1 MLFFSLESP
10 FLRQFNNYIFGI
22 MGIQNIESWL
32 MMRLLYTDINNSLT
46 QILVNHAQDYAK
58 AGSKVFYIAPNSL
71 SFEKERS
78 VLELLDTEASFDIT
92 ITRFAQ
98 MARYFTL
105 DIDNHPNT
113 LSDAALVMV
122 IYRSIMQLSEDDLS
136 VYSQLR
142 ADLTFVE
149 QLKDLYKELKI
160 SNLSVFDISFENER
174 KAHDLI
180 TIFTKIEEVLQAE
193 TLVQENPL
201 NSLTDHIIQGH
212 LDQELSTTVLVIDGF
227 TRFSAEEELL
237 VAALNDKCQEVVIGT
252 YISKKAQAKSFIEGN
267 LYQASLDFMRD
278 LSGHFQAKMEYVTS
292 QQSFHEEFGL
302 LSELLEAEAD
312 FSQTDKVLP
321 AEAQNRIHIWQSL
334 NQKDELEHIAKAI
347 RQKLY
352 QGHRYKDIL
361 VLLGDVEAY
370 QAQIGP
376 LFDKYEIPYYLGRSE
391 AILHH
396 PLVQFVESLERCRS
410 YNWRREDL
418 VNLLKS
424 GLFGHFEKD
433 WVDQFEAYV
442 EFVDINGYTKFS
454 RPFEVNSSDGNK
466 HVRFDLEIVNQVREY
481 SFNHLAQ
488 LFKSRKQKGQSL
500 LDKLLTLLNA
510 VDMPKNFQAMMAEQD
525 ENEQERDQEVWKN
538 FVSILEDFQLVFAKE
553 TLTLAQVLSLLKMA
567 MKAAHYRAV
576 PATLDVV
583 TVKSY
588 DLIEPHTKPFVI
600 ALGLTQS
607 NFPKTTENTSL
618 VTDQER
624 SKTNEVQEYFRRFD
638 ITSQDNVKKNH
649 YTALSLLNAAT
660 EELILSYPLVLNE
673 TTEDMSTYLK
683 SVHQFGIVIEEKGK
697 NNLSRTDL
705 DIGNYKSLLSQL
717 IEINRGD
724 SDGQLEA
731 EDKNFWTVML
741 RYLKKRLASEN
752 LQLPQVKNRLETK
765 AISEEVMSIRYPEQK
780 PVSLSTTALT
790 VFFDNQYKYFLQ
802 YVLELQALQ
811 SIHPDARHH
820 GTYLHKVFETI
831 MSDQRPI
838 DFDQKVEDAL
848 SATRQDSQFKHFYLE
863 DAQGRYSLQVL
874 EDIAKSTAGILK
886 LNQNLK
892 VLSQEEAFELPIS
905 KSLLVKG
912 KIDRI
917 DQLEDHSIGI
927 VDYKSSANKFDI
939 GRFYNGLNSQLVTYL
954 AALKEKASA
963 MSRQEKSIAIFGA
976 MYLHLQDPKVELKDF
991 KHLDDKLIEEVYKEL
1006 TYKGIFLET
1015 EKEKLSDGSYQTKNN
1030 LYSNEEVSQLLAFN
1044 QLLYEE
1050 AEALIRKGHFL
1061 INPYTE
1067 DGKTVKGDQLKA
1079 ITRFESDLDMGQAR
1093 QLVTLPSREKREG
1106 FLSLMTKEV
1115 IPDEL

>member
-1 MLFFSLESP
+1 
-10 FLRQFNNYIFGI
+10 
-22 MGIQNIESWL
+22 

-46 QILVNHAQDYAK
+46 QILVNHAQDYAQT
-58 AGSKVFYIAPNSL
+58 GSKVFYIAPNSL

-78 VLELLDTEASFDIT
+78 VLELLDREASFDIT

-98 MARYFTL
+98 LARYFTL

-122 IYRSIMQLSEDDLS
+122 IYRSIMQLTEDDLS

-193 TLVQENPL
+193 SLVQENPL

-312 FSQTDKVLP
+312 FTQTDKMLP
-321 AEAQNRIHIWQSL
+321 AQARERIHIWQSL
-334 NQKDELEHIAKAI
+334 NQKEELEHIAKAI

-376 LFDKYEIPYYLGRSE
+376 VFDKYEIPYYLGRSE

-410 YNWRREDL
+410 YNWRREDI

-442 EFVDINGYTKFS
+442 EFADINGYTKFS
-454 RPFEVNSSDGNK
+454 RPFEVNSIDGNN
-466 HVRFDLEIVNQVREY
+466 HFRFDLEIVNQVREF
-481 SFNHLAQ
+481 SFSNLAQ
-488 LFKSRKQKGQSL
+488 LFKSQKQKGLSL
-500 LDKLLTLLNA
+500 LEKLMTLLNA
-510 VDMPKNFQAMMAEQD
+510 VDLPKNFQEMMTVQD
-525 ENEQERDQEVWKN
+525 ENEQERDQEVWKT
-538 FVSILEDFQLVFAKE
+538 FVSILEDFQLVFANEK
-553 TLTLAQVLSLLKMA
+553 LTLDQTLSLLKMA
-567 MKAAHYRAV
+567 MQAANYRAV

-588 DLIEPHTKPFVI
+588 DLVEPHSKPFVM
-600 ALGLTQS
+600 ALGLTQN
-607 NFPKTTENTSL
+607 NFPKKTKNTSL
-618 VTDQER
+618 ISDQER
-624 SKTNEVQEYFRRFD
+624 SQTNEDQDYFHRFD
-638 ITSQDNVKKNH
+638 LASQDNAKKNH
-649 YTALSLLNAAT
+649 FTALSLFNAAT
-660 EELILSYPLVLNE
+660 EELLLSYPLMLNE
-673 TTEDMSTYLK
+673 SSEDMSTYLK
-683 SVHQFGIVIEEKGK
+683 SVHQYGIPIEEKGK
-697 NNLSRTDL
+697 NSLSRTDL

-717 IEINRGD
+717 VEINRGAIE
-724 SDGQLEA
+724 GELQE

-741 RYLKKRLASEN
+741 RYLKKRLANEN
-752 LQLPQVKNRLETK
+752 LQFPQAKNHLETK
-765 AISEEVMSIRYPEQK
+765 AISEEVMSLRYPEQK
-780 PVSLSTTALT
+780 PMSLSTSALT

-802 YVLELQALQ
+802 YVLGLQELQT
-811 SIHPDARHH
+811 IHPDARQH

-831 MSDQRPI
+831 MGDHRPI

-848 SATRQDSQFKHFYLE
+848 NVTRQNNQFKHFYLE

-874 EDIAKSTAGILK
+874 EDIAKSTAAILK

-892 VLSQEEAFELPIS
+892 VLSQEEAFELPITQ
-905 KSLLVKG
+905 SLLVKG

-917 DQLEDHSIGI
+917 DQLVDDSIGI

-954 AALKEKASA
+954 AALREKAAA
-963 MSRQEKSIAIFGA
+963 MSTEEKAISIFGA
-976 MYLHLQDPKVELKDF
+976 MYLHLQDPKLDLKDF
-991 KHLDDKLIEEVYKEL
+991 KQLDDKLVEEVYKDL
-1006 TYKGIFLET
+1006 TYKGIFLED

-1030 LYSNEEVSQLLAFN
+1030 LYSQEEVNQLVAFN
-1044 QLLYEE
+1044 QFLYEE
-1050 AEALIRKGHFL
+1050 AEGLIRRGHFL

-1093 QLVTLPSREKREG
+1093 QLVTLPTREKREG
-1106 FLSLMTKEV
+1106 FLTMMKKEV
-1115 IPDEL
+1115 SPNEL